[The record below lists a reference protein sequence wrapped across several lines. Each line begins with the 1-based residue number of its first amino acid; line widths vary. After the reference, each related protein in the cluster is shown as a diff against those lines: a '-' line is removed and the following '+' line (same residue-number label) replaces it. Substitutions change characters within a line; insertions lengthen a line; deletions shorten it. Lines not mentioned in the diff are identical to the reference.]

1 MAKWIDIMIMPEG
14 VALTLLRFFQ
24 VGVCLIKT
32 DQMDY
37 SGDTYE
43 SKALDIS
50 VSIYKFSTHLHFS
63 LSERNKCR
71 DVTIAKS

>member
-14 VALTLLRFFQ
+14 VALTLLQFFQ
-24 VGVCLIKT
+24 VCVCIVT
-32 DQMDY
+32 VNDMDY

-63 LSERNKCR
+63 LSEKNKCQ
-71 DVTIAKS
+71 DVVIAKS